1 MQVTVDDLST
11 VKKVLHIEI
20 PENDIARE
28 LDQAYKELKK
38 TAKIKGFRPGKA
50 PRSVLERMFKKN
62 VHADVTSKLI
72 QDSFV
77 EALKE
82 TDLEILGS
90 PKIDPPELTE
100 KEPYKY
106 DAVVELRP
114 EIEDIEFKGLNL
126 KKTLYKVTEE
136 EVNSQLKMLQKNVAR
151 LETIEEERAVQE
163 GDAAVIDYEGFKDGE
178 PYEKTQKTQNFT
190 LKVGVGIIAKD
201 FDQQIIGM
209 MPGETKEFNVKFVDD
224 HVNKDLAG
232 LDITFKVLLKEI
244 KKEVFPEIDDAM
256 AKKFG
261 QFETLDELKK
271 EIIKNLEQG
280 YEKRTEHEL
289 NEQIYNALI
298 ADKNFELPEIMVDY
312 ELQGIIDET
321 ERSFA
326 ASNISMEQ
334 LGMTKESLSEKYRE
348 TAEKQVRRHLILEK
362 IIDQEKMSIS
372 EEELEEGFKDIS
384 LQFNQ
389 PVEQIKAY
397 YKENPDKIN
406 FFEHT
411 LLEKKAIKLIIDSS
425 NIENVEPEPAQISEE
440 KSE

>member
-38 TAKIKGFRPGKA
+38 TSKIKGFRPGKT

-62 VHADVTSKLI
+62 VHADLTSKLI

-106 DAVVELRP
+106 DAVVQLRP
-114 EIEDIEFKGLNL
+114 EIEDVEFKGLSL
-126 KKTLYKVTEE
+126 KKTLYKVSEE
-136 EVNSQLKMLQKNVAR
+136 EVDSQLKMLQKNIAR
-151 LETIEEERAVQE
+151 LETIEEERPVQE

-178 PYEKTQKTQNFT
+178 PFEKTQKTQNFT

-201 FDQQIIGM
+201 FDRQVIGM
-209 MPGETKEFNVKFVDD
+209 KPSETKEFNVKFADD

-244 KKEVFPEIDDAM
+244 KKEVLPEIDDAM

-271 EIIKNLEQG
+271 EIINNLEQG
-280 YEKRTEHEL
+280 YEKRREHEL
-289 NEQIYNALI
+289 NEQIYEALI
-298 ADKNFELPEIMVDY
+298 ADRNFELPEIMVDY

-362 IIDQEKMSIS
+362 IVEQEKMNIS
-372 EEELEEGFKDIS
+372 EKELEEGFKDLS

-389 PVEQIKAY
+389 PAEQIKAY
-397 YKENPDKIN
+397 YKENPDKIK

-425 NIENVEPEPAQISEE
+425 NIEEVEPEPAQISEE

>member
-178 PYEKTQKTQNFT
+178 PYEKTQKTENFT

-209 MPGETKEFNVKFVDD
+209 KPGETKDFNVKFADD

-244 KKEVFPEIDDAM
+244 KKEVLPEIDDAM

-280 YEKRTEHEL
+280 YEKRKEHEI
-289 NEQIYNALI
+289 NEQIYEALI

-362 IIDQEKMSIS
+362 IIEQEKMNIS
-372 EEELEEGFKDIS
+372 EEELEEGFKDLS

-389 PVEQIKAY
+389 PAEQIKAY
-397 YKENPDKIN
+397 YKENPDKIK

-425 NIENVEPEPAQISEE
+425 NIEEVEPEPAQISEE

>member
-38 TAKIKGFRPGKA
+38 TSKIKGFRPGKT

-106 DAVVELRP
+106 DAVVQLRP
-114 EIEDIEFKGLNL
+114 EIEDVEFKGLSL
-126 KKTLYKVTEE
+126 KKTLYKVSEE
-136 EVNSQLKMLQKNVAR
+136 EVNSQLKMLQKNIAR
-151 LETIEEERAVQE
+151 LETIEEQRPVQE

-178 PYEKTQKTQNFT
+178 PFEKTQKTQDFT

-201 FDQQIIGM
+201 FDLQIIGM
-209 MPGETKEFNVKFVDD
+209 KQGETKEFNVKFADD

-232 LDITFKVLLKEI
+232 LDITFKVLLNEI
-244 KKEVFPEIDDAM
+244 KKEVLPEIDDAM

-280 YEKRTEHEL
+280 YEKRREHEL
-289 NEQIYNALI
+289 NEQIYEALI

-312 ELQGIIDET
+312 ELDGIIDET
-321 ERSFA
+321 EKSFA

-334 LGMTKESLSEKYRE
+334 LGMTKESLKEKYRE

-362 IIDQEKMSIS
+362 MVDQEKMTIS

-425 NIENVEPEPAQISEE
+425 SIEEVEPEPVQISEE